1 MTRAAVL
8 SPWDI
13 QPGET
18 AKAYE
23 AFAVYRDAGASRS
36 LADTGRKLGK
46 NLTTLGEWSSK
57 NGWVERARAWDEH
70 VIALANPRAAE
81 AQAEALA
88 RHIQAGKDLQ
98 AWGAKVLPASEAN
111 ATPADAI
118 RAVKTGVDIERQ
130 GLGIPDR
137 APVDEKG
144 EAVPNVI
151 AIIRANTDDL

>member
-1 MTRAAVL
+1 MSKRQL
-8 SPWDI
+8 QPWDI
-13 QPGET
+13 RPDEP
-18 AKAYE
+18 AKAYT
-23 AFAVYRDAGASRS
+23 AFAIYRDLGPGRS
-36 LADTGRKLGK
+36 LEMVSRDGAGLLP
-46 NLTTLGEWSSK
+46 NLKRWSAK
-57 NGWVERARAWDEH
+57 YGWVERTRLWDEH
-70 VIALANPRAAE
+70 VIALATPRAAE